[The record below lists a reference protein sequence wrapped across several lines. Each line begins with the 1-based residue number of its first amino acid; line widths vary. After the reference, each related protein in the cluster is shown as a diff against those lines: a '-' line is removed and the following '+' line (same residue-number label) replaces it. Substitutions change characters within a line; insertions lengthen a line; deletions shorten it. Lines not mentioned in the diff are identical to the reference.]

1 MVLIQTDSIPLFITN
16 LSNEGENLI
25 MNCKNLLLQFL
36 KKHKWEYFVGIFLL
50 IFSTLISTYIPKI
63 IGQVTDGLN
72 DQTMDRIQILKALLI
87 MMTIVVSYFILK
99 FIWRYLLLGNGRNV
113 EVFLRDKLFA
123 HMQTLSVSFFNT
135 HKTGDLIAY
144 AINDIQAVR
153 MIFGFGFIAIVEGLT
168 INVISLTFMSQTI
181 NPKLTLIAL
190 IPVPVSIFLI
200 TKLRLTI
207 RKRFLKV
214 QKAFSII
221 SEKVQEN
228 VMGIRV
234 IKSFAQ
240 EDLEMKTFDKISKD
254 RMDAHMNMVKVS
266 SLLAPATQLFFG
278 ISFSIFILFGSRMV
292 IEKTITIGDFVAFNT
307 YLMLIMG
314 PLVNIARII
323 EVWQKGIASINR
335 LDEIFSA
342 VPTTVFEISEP
353 VDKIDGDI
361 RIENLSFS
369 YPGHSKRVLKNI
381 NLEIKRGTTL
391 GILGRTGSGKTTLV
405 SILLRLFDIEAGHIF
420 INDIDINN
428 IPADILRENIGVVPQ
443 DNFLF
448 STTIKN
454 NIEFFRHDFSDDDIV
469 EATKMAAVYDNIVA
483 FPDGFDTMV
492 GERGMSLSGGQKQRI
507 SIARA
512 IVKDP
517 SLLIFDDSLSAVDSN
532 TETLILSNIKTI
544 LSDRTG
550 IIISHRVSSVMHAD
564 QIIVLDKGRIIEAGT
579 HEKLMEEQGSYYSL
593 YNVQT
598 HENDK
603 EVLL

>member
-1 MVLIQTDSIPLFITN
+1 
-16 LSNEGENLI
+16 
-25 MNCKNLLLQFL
+25 MNCKSLLIQFL
-36 KKHKWEYFVGIFLL
+36 KKHKLEYFSGVFLL
-50 IFSTLISTYIPKI
+50 VFSTLISTYIPKI
-63 IGQVTDGLN
+63 IGQITDGLN
-72 DQTMDRIQILKALLI
+72 DKSMDKSQILKSLAI
-87 MMTIVVSYFILK
+87 MMAIVVSYFVLK
-99 FIWRYLLLGNGRNV
+99 FVWRYLLLGNCRNI
-113 EVFLRDKLFA
+113 EVYLRDKLFA
-123 HMQTLSVSFFNT
+123 HLQTLPVSFFT
-135 HKTGDLIAY
+135 AHKTGDLVAY

-153 MIFGFGFIAIVEGLT
+153 MIFGFGFIAIVEGLA
-168 INVISLTFMSQTI
+168 INIISLSFMAQTI
-181 NPKLTLIAL
+181 NPRLTVLAL
-190 IPVPVSIFLI
+190 LPVPISIFLI

-240 EDLEMKTFDKISKD
+240 EDLEMKAFEKFSKD
-254 RMDAHMNMVKVS
+254 RLDAHMNMVKVS
-266 SLLAPATQLFFG
+266 ALLAPATQLLFG
-278 ISFSIFILFGSRMV
+278 ISFSIFILYGSRLV

-323 EVWQKGIASINR
+323 EVWQKGLASINR
-335 LDEIFSA
+335 LDEIFRA
-342 VPTTVFEISEP
+342 EPTTVFEVTDPEP
-353 VDKIDGDI
+353 IEKIDGDI
-361 RIENLSFS
+361 SIRDLSFS
-369 YPGHSKRVLKNI
+369 YPGFSKKVLKNI
-381 NLEIKRGTTL
+381 SLDIKKGTTL
-391 GILGRTGSGKTTLV
+391 GILGRTGSGKTTLISV
-405 SILLRLFDIEAGHIF
+405 LLRLYDIEDGHIF
-420 INDIDINN
+420 IDDRDINK

-454 NIEFFRHDFSDDDIV
+454 NIEFFRGDFSEDDVI
-469 EATKMAAVYDNIVA
+469 EAAKMAGVYDNIVG

-517 SLLIFDDSLSAVDSN
+517 SLLIFDDSLSAVDTN
-532 TETLILSNIKTI
+532 TETLILSNIKNV
-544 LSDRTG
+544 LKDKTG

-564 QIIVLDKGRIIEAGT
+564 NIIVLDKGRIIEAGT
-579 HEKLMEEQGSYYSL
+579 HEELMADQGSYYNL

-598 HENDK
+598 HENKK
-603 EVLL
+603 EVLA